1 MKETRSRSE
10 VVTLQMGTLRSQG
23 GRKDGEACPA
33 SFRDHS
39 IRNLNY
45 NGNEPHAGVHIR
57 QLEPHDR
64 PLIEK
69 MVIST
74 GKFNDVEIATALELV
89 DEALERGEESGYI
102 FAVLEYGK
110 KHRVVQGYAC
120 YGPVPLTQGV
130 YDLYWIVV
138 DPASQEKGFG
148 RHLIEYIERDVLSR
162 GGRMILIET
171 SSQESY
177 GATIRFYERSG
188 YKLVARIRDFYK
200 IGDDKLVFQKELN

>member
-1 MKETRSRSE
+1 VIERNPKPHRGNNQSM
-10 VVTLQMGTLRSQG
+10 
-23 GRKDGEACPA
+23 
-33 SFRDHS
+33 
-39 IRNLNY
+39 RNLNPR
-45 NGNEPHAGVHIR
+45 GNEPHTGVHIR

-89 DEALERGEESGYI
+89 DEAIERGEESGYI

-110 KHRVVQGYAC
+110 RHRVVQGYAC
-120 YGPVPLTQGV
+120 YGPVPLTHGA

-138 DPASQEKGFG
+138 DPTSQKKGFG
-148 RHLIEYIERDVLSR
+148 RHLLEYVERDVLSR
-162 GGRMILIET
+162 GGSMILIET

-188 YKLVARIRDFYK
+188 YDLVARIRNFYK